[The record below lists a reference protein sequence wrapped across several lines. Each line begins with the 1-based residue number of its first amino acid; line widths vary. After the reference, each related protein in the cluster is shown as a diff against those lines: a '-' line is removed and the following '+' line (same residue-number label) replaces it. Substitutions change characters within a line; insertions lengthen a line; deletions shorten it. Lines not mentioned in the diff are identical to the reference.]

1 MPSIDGKL
9 LRIEFMQIPNGGWF
23 QSKGGKK
30 RWNRRILARVLCRI
44 LLVFIISEVDE
55 VRCTSYA
62 SLLDLTVDTCACGG
76 T

>member
-1 MPSIDGKL
+1 
-9 LRIEFMQIPNGGWF
+9 
-23 QSKGGKK
+23 
-30 RWNRRILARVLCRI
+30 
-44 LLVFIISEVDE
+44 VFIISEVDE